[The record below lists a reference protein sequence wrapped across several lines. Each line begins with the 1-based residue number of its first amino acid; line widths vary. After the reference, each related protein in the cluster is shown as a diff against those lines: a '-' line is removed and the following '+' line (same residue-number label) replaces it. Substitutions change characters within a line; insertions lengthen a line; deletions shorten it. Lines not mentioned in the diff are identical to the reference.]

1 MSHSYNTEIVY
12 GLDAI
17 IKRTLKRLSKA
28 NKKIDVCVSAAALE
42 GTVKAKP
49 IFDLIVLLKKNG
61 VSIRYITEITPQNLS
76 YVKELMKTG
85 VFRHMDEIKGNY
97 SIVDGEDYQAT
108 AAVTEGEGPTE
119 SVLSTAKAFVEQQQF
134 VFEMLWRKAIPAN
147 KRVREIEEGA
157 KREFI
162 ETVQDK
168 TEIDKIISHLISSA
182 VEEIDIVL
190 PTQNSFYKNGREFLF
205 NLLET
210 SILNHHEIKL
220 KILSDNEFSVMSGSL
235 HSIVHTHQP
244 VEFRS
249 VNEKIQAQTII
260 IIIDGEYVLA
270 VDSKDISVY
279 YDNFDE
285 VDDVNMAIYSNSE
298 YTVMSYDSIF
308 ENLWARSEFNNS

>member
-1 MSHSYNTEIVY
+1 VSHSYNTEIVC

-17 IKRTLKRLSKA
+17 IKRTLQRLSKA
-28 NKKIDVCVSAAALE
+28 DKKIDVCVSATASEAI
-42 GTVKAKP
+42 VKAKP
-49 IFDLIVLLKKNG
+49 IFDMIVSLKKNG
-61 VSIRYITEITPQNLS
+61 ISIRYITEITPQNLS

-134 VFEMLWRKAIPAN
+134 VFEMLWRKAISAN

-190 PTQNSFYKNGREFLF
+190 PTNNSF
-205 NLLET
+205 
-210 SILNHHEIKL
+210 
-220 KILSDNEFSVMSGSL
+220 
-235 HSIVHTHQP
+235 
-244 VEFRS
+244 
-249 VNEKIQAQTII
+249 
-260 IIIDGEYVLA
+260 
-270 VDSKDISVY
+270 
-279 YDNFDE
+279 
-285 VDDVNMAIYSNSE
+285 
-298 YTVMSYDSIF
+298 
-308 ENLWARSEFNNS
+308 

>member
-1 MSHSYNTEIVY
+1 MFVLAHCLRRY
-12 GLDAI
+12 
-17 IKRTLKRLSKA
+17 
-28 NKKIDVCVSAAALE
+28 
-42 GTVKAKP
+42 VKAKP

-205 NLLET
+205 NLLKT
-210 SILNHHEIKL
+210 RLSNNHELKL
-220 KILSDNEFSVMSGSL
+220 KILSDNEFS
-235 HSIVHTHQP
+235 T
-244 VEFRS
+244 E
-249 VNEKIQAQTII
+249 
-260 IIIDGEYVLA
+260 EY
-270 VDSKDISVY
+270 
-279 YDNFDE
+279 
-285 VDDVNMAIYSNSE
+285 
-298 YTVMSYDSIF
+298 
-308 ENLWARSEFNNS
+308 

>member
-17 IKRTLKRLSKA
+17 IKRTLQRLSKA
-28 NKKIDVCVSAAALE
+28 DKKIDVCVSATASEAI
-42 GTVKAKP
+42 VKAKP
-49 IFDLIVLLKKNG
+49 IFDMIVSLKKNG
-61 VSIRYITEITPQNLS
+61 ISIRYITEITPQNLS

-85 VFRHMDEIKGNY
+85 VFRHMDEIKGN
-97 SIVDGEDYQAT
+97 SAIVDGIDYQAT
-108 AAVTEGEGPTE
+108 AAVTEGEGPAE

-190 PTQNSFYKNGREFLF
+190 PTNNSFYKNGKEFLF
-205 NLLET
+205 NLLKT
-210 SILNHHEIKL
+210 RLSNNHELKL
-220 KILSDNEFSVMSGSL
+220 KILSDNEFSVKSGSL